1 MELPWI
7 VLTCALAMGVL
18 FLLLYLLS
26 LRRSIR
32 EVAEELEEKLGT
44 DTNTLISISTG
55 DRTVRALAARIN
67 RQLYALRR
75 ERVRL
80 QTGNDE
86 LTAAVTN
93 ISHDLRTPL
102 TAVCGYLDLLEQ
114 EPQSEK
120 TVRYLAVIRERT
132 DAMRSLTE
140 ELFRYSV
147 ITSTADALKKEPVCL
162 NDVLEQSLAGFYGA
176 LSARGITPEIRMPE
190 QAVARQLD
198 AAALRR
204 VFDNILSN
212 AVKYADGD
220 LAVSL
225 LPDGTVTFSNSA
237 PSLSRVQAERLFDR
251 FYTVET
257 ARDATGLGLS
267 IARLLVE
274 KMGGITANYENGSLH
289 ICCRSV
295 SCWALPPFVRSLP
308 SVSSAGN
315 RAFPV
320 RYLPDSR
327 LTIRGVTIIWLKS
340 GYGTLPEGKKGIE
353 PDTALMIPHFGENAS
368 G

>member
-55 DRTVRALAARIN
+55 DRTVRALVARIN

-114 EPQSEK
+114 
-120 TVRYLAVIRERT
+120 
-132 DAMRSLTE
+132 
-140 ELFRYSV
+140 
-147 ITSTADALKKEPVCL
+147 
-162 NDVLEQSLAGFYGA
+162 SLAGFYGA

-198 AAALRR
+198 AAALRQ

-225 LPDGTVTFSNSA
+225 LPDGTATFSNSA

-274 KMGGITANYENGSLH
+274 KMGGVITASYENGRLH

-295 SCWALPPFVRSLP
+295 SCWALPPFVRSL
-308 SVSSAGN
+308 SFVSSAGN
-315 RAFPV
+315 RAF
-320 RYLPDSR
+320 SR
-327 LTIRGVTIIWLKS
+327 LV
-340 GYGTLPEGKKGIE
+340 
-353 PDTALMIPHFGENAS
+353 PDGQPLDDPQRYDNMAEKRV
-368 G
+368 

>member
-7 VLTCALAMGVL
+7 VLTCALALGIL
-18 FLLLYLLS
+18 SLLLYLLS

-32 EVAEELEEKLGT
+32 EVAEELEEKLRT

-55 DRTVRALAARIN
+55 DKAVRALAAQIN
-67 RQLYALRR
+67 RQLQALRR
-75 ERVRL
+75 ERLKL
-80 QTGNDE
+80 QSGNDE

-102 TAVCGYLDLLEQ
+102 TAICGYLDLLEQ

-120 TVRYLAVIRERT
+120 SERYLAVIRERT
-132 DAMRSLTE
+132 EAMRSLTE

-147 ITSTADALKKEPVCL
+147 ITATADTLGRERVCV
-162 NDVLEQSLAGFYGA
+162 NDILEQSLAGFYGA

-190 QAVARQLD
+190 QAVVRELD

-204 VFDNILSN
+204 VFDNIIGN
-212 AVKYADGD
+212 AAKYSGGD

-237 PSLSRVQAERLFDR
+237 PSLSRVQAGRLFDR
-251 FYTVET
+251 FYTVE
-257 ARDATGLGLS
+257 AAWDSTGLGLS

-274 KMGGITANYENGSLH
+274 RMGGAITAEYENGRLC
-289 ICCRSV
+289 IRTV
-295 SCWALPPFVRSLP
+295 
-308 SVSSAGN
+308 
-315 RAFPV
+315 FPQV
-320 RYLPDSR
+320 Q
-327 LTIRGVTIIWLKS
+327 
-340 GYGTLPEGKKGIE
+340 KG
-353 PDTALMIPHFGENAS
+353 
-368 G
+368 